1 MIRTLKS
8 NRITDVGQILRE
20 GTPLLFSLSLRSR
33 TKKAGQGRAGP
44 PSLPSSL
51 PVEYITVKKK
61 RRKIAME

>member
-20 GTPLLFSLSLRSR
+20 GTPLLFSLSLSLI
-33 TKKAGQGRAGP
+33 KDKVGRAGP
-44 PSLPSSL
+44 PPPFL

-61 RRKIAME
+61 RRKIAKK